1 MTFVIKMRV
10 MQRQRGQLIR
20 SGRQYLAIR
29 LLGVEVTLELL
40 SLVLVAGTTLLGLVA
55 AAGPNSFHQ
64 DPIALSLAGHCW
76 GVPFLCF

>member
-1 MTFVIKMRV
+1 
-10 MQRQRGQLIR
+10 
-20 SGRQYLAIR
+20 

-64 DPIALSLAGHCW
+64 DLIALSLAG
-76 GVPFLCF
+76 PFELGPARNSTNQAAMNVRWKKSKRRSCSTGDY